1 MTDPAPD
8 QTPGQPA
15 LAAALAEVD
24 RHLATGGWDQPAKLY
39 ALVKTADLMV
49 AEPELAERLGLTTE
63 ATRPELTSVEQES
76 PPAGQALDQWLASIA
91 WPAEVAGC
99 ALAQEVV
106 TLPPSAEAE
115 MPHDQEPADAVQWA
129 INHPKRREVRMVVG
143 VLRDG
148 SRRSILRVRGT
159 NGETPDDLIEGDEL
173 VPRLADALA
182 ATLED

>member
-1 MTDPAPD
+1 MTTPAPEPKN
-8 QTPGQPA
+8 TSA
-15 LAAALAEVD
+15 LTAALAEVD

-39 ALVKTADLMV
+39 ALVKTADLLV
-49 AEPELAERLGLTTE
+49 AEPDLARRLGLGNQPNK
-63 ATRPELTSVEQES
+63 PELTSVEQES
-76 PPAGQALDQWLASIA
+76 PPAGQALDQWLAGIA
-91 WPAEVAGC
+91 WPDEVAGC

-115 MPHDQEPADAVQWA
+115 MPPDQDSADAVRWA
-129 INHPKRREVRMVVG
+129 TNHPKRRDVRMVVG

-148 SRRSILRVRGT
+148 SRSSLLRVRGT
-159 NGETPDDLIEGDEL
+159 DETPDDIVTGDEL

>member
-1 MTDPAPD
+1 MTTPAPEPKS
-8 QTPGQPA
+8 TST

-39 ALVKTADLMV
+39 ALVKTADLLL
-49 AEPELAERLGLTTE
+49 AEPELAERLGLTTQ
-63 ATRPELTSVEQES
+63 ATKPELTSVEQES
-76 PPAGQALDQWLASIA
+76 PPAGQPLDQWLAGIA

-115 MPHDQEPADAVQWA
+115 MPPEQDPTDAVRWA
-129 INHPKRREVRMVVG
+129 VNHPKRRDVRMVVG

-148 SRRSILRVRGT
+148 SRSSLLRVRGT
-159 NGETPDDLIEGDEL
+159 DETPDDIVTGDEL